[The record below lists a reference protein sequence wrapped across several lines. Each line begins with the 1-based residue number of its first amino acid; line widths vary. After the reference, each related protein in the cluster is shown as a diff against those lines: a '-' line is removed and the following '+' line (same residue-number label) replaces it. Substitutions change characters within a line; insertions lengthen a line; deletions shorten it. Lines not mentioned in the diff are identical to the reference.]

1 MKITTEQHDGASEAG
16 NDQLASRGA
25 RRVHDPGPGND
36 PRRWLALAVIA
47 VSQLM
52 IVLDAS
58 IVTIA
63 LPSAQHD
70 LHISNANRL
79 WVVTAYTL
87 AFGGLLLLG
96 GRIADYRGRKRVFL
110 VGLFGF
116 AAASAIGGLAPN
128 AATLFAARAVQGAF
142 AAVMAPA
149 ALSIIS
155 VTFTEARERARA
167 FGVYGAV
174 SGGGAALGLIAGGVL
189 TQYASWRWCLLVNVP
204 VAAMAMAAA
213 IYVINEG
220 RAAEGRRHYDIPGA
234 LTVTLGV
241 VSLVYAFTRAET
253 EGWGST
259 ATVAFLAAS
268 VILLAAFVVIELRSA
283 YPLLPLRVVLNRN
296 RGGSYLT
303 SLLIGM
309 ALVAMFLFLTYYF
322 QGTLHYSAL
331 KSGFAFLPFSLG
343 VIVSAAVAA
352 RLLPRFGPRVL
363 MVIGMIMAAVG
374 LALLT
379 QIGAHTGYFSN
390 VLPAEIVISLGGGLV
405 FVALSSTALIGVA
418 NADAGVASAL
428 VNATQQVGSSLGVAL
443 LSTVAGTAT
452 ANYLTTHGA
461 TSVTRAAALVHG
473 YTMAFA
479 YSAVLVGVGAVAA
492 LLLVRANR
500 SDLAATEEATSP
512 PPQRNVAA

>member
-1 MKITTEQHDGASEAG
+1 MKVATEQDDGAREAG
-16 NDQLASRGA
+16 NDRIARRGS
-25 RRVHDPGPGND
+25 RRVHDPGPGKD

-79 WVVTAYTL
+79 WAVTAYTL

-96 GRIADYRGRKRVFL
+96 GRIADYLGRKRVFL

-128 AATLFAARAVQGAF
+128 AATLFAARALQGAF

-167 FGVYGAV
+167 FGVYGAI
-174 SGGGAALGLIAGGVL
+174 SGGGAAIGLIAGGLL

-204 VAAMAMAAA
+204 VAAMVMAAA
-213 IYVINEG
+213 IYVVNESRG
-220 RAAEGRRHYDIPGA
+220 AEGRQHYDIPGA
-234 LTVTLGV
+234 LTVTVGV
-241 VSLVYAFTRAET
+241 VSLVYAFTRVGT
-253 EGWGST
+253 DGWGSAT
-259 ATVAFLAAS
+259 TVAFLAAS
-268 VILLAAFVVIELRSA
+268 VILLAAFAVIELRTA
-283 YPLLPLRVVLNRN
+283 YPLLPLHVVLDRN

-309 ALVAMFLFLTYYF
+309 TLVAMFLFLTYYF

-343 VIVSAAVAA
+343 VIVGAAVAA

-379 QIGAHTGYFSN
+379 QIGAHTGY
-390 VLPAEIVISLGGGLV
+390 
-405 FVALSSTALIGVA
+405 LSHIL
-418 NADAGVASAL
+418 
-428 VNATQQVGSSLGVAL
+428 Q
-443 LSTVAGTAT
+443 
-452 ANYLTTHGA
+452 
-461 TSVTRAAALVHG
+461 R
-473 YTMAFA
+473 
-479 YSAVLVGVGAVAA
+479 
-492 LLLVRANR
+492 R
-500 SDLAATEEATSP
+500 S
-512 PPQRNVAA
+512 

>member
-1 MKITTEQHDGASEAG
+1 
-16 NDQLASRGA
+16 
-25 RRVHDPGPGND
+25 
-36 PRRWLALAVIA
+36 
-47 VSQLM
+47 
-52 IVLDAS
+52 
-58 IVTIA
+58 
-63 LPSAQHD
+63 
-70 LHISNANRL
+70 
-79 WVVTAYTL
+79 
-87 AFGGLLLLG
+87 
-96 GRIADYRGRKRVFL
+96 
-110 VGLFGF
+110 
-116 AAASAIGGLAPN
+116 
-128 AATLFAARAVQGAF
+128 
-142 AAVMAPA
+142 
-149 ALSIIS
+149 
-155 VTFTEARERARA
+155 
-167 FGVYGAV
+167 
-174 SGGGAALGLIAGGVL
+174 
-189 TQYASWRWCLLVNVP
+189 
-204 VAAMAMAAA
+204 MAMAAA

-220 RAAEGRRHYDIPGA
+220 RAAEGRQHYDIPGA

-241 VSLVYAFTRAET
+241 VSLVYAFTRAQA

-259 ATVAFLAAS
+259 TTVAFLAAS
-268 VILLAAFVVIELRSA
+268 VILLAAFVVIELRTAS
-283 YPLLPLRVVLNRN
+283 PLLPLRVVLNRN

-309 ALVAMFLFLTYYF
+309 TLVAMFLFLTYYF

-379 QIGAHTGYFSN
+379 QIGVHTGYLSHI
-390 VLPAEIVISLGGGLV
+390 LTAEIVTSLGGGLV

-418 NADAGVASAL
+418 DADAGVASAL
-428 VNATQQVGSSLGVAL
+428 VNSTQQVGSSLGVAL
-443 LSTVAGTAT
+443 LSTVAATAT
-452 ANYLTTHGA
+452 ASYLTTRGA

-500 SDLAATEEATSP
+500 SAL
-512 PPQRNVAA
+512 